1 MGGCSQRNYR
11 NHPRRACYLYE
22 QAKKK
27 KREHLPDISQAA
39 DLSMNPDPNI
49 SIPHAIKATVS
60 LLKTASQQATVKRF
74 VLTSSST
81 AAYLPKPNE
90 EEIVLTTG
98 T

>member
-1 MGGCSQRNYR
+1 
-11 NHPRRACYLYE
+11 
-22 QAKKK
+22 
-27 KREHLPDISQAA
+27 
-39 DLSMNPDPNI
+39 MNPDPNI

-60 LLKTASQQATVKRF
+60 LLKAASQQATVKRF

-90 EEIVLTTG
+90 EGIVLTTG